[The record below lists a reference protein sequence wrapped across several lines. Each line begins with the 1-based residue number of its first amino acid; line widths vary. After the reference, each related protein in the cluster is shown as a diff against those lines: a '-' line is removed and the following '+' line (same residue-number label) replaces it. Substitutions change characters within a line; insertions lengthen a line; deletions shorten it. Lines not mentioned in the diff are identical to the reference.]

1 MAARVRT
8 VESAFEEP
16 NGTVDCWYVITRAPG
31 DGGITHVF
39 PKATLEWRAAE
50 YGIDPQ
56 DTETL
61 LDVILHEQLMDEEED
76 ALLKKE
82 VSAARSTT
90 AARQACSDRLDALK
104 QRTRI
109 VLDGKNN
116 PLDAIRAK
124 PGTTANGVRA
134 KREIV
139 DTARWLKQYGD
150 LPVRPPSP
158 SSLLE
163 VPRA

>member
-1 MAARVRT
+1 

-39 PKATLEWRAAE
+39 PKAILEWRAAE

-56 DTETL
+56 DTGTL
-61 LDVILHEQLMDEEED
+61 LDVILHEQLMDDEEG

-90 AARQACSDRLDALK
+90 AARQAYSDRLDALK

-116 PLDAIRAK
+116 PLDVIRAK
-124 PGTTANGVRA
+124 PGISADGLRV

-158 SSLLE
+158 SSLE

>member
-1 MAARVRT
+1 MAARVRI
-8 VESAFEEP
+8 VESVFEEP
-16 NGTVDCWYVITRAPG
+16 NGAVDCWYVITRAPG

-39 PKATLEWRAAE
+39 PKGIFEWRAAE
-50 YGIDPQ
+50 YGVDPQ
-56 DTETL
+56 DIGTL
-61 LDVILHEQLMDEEED
+61 LDMILHEQLMDDEEGA
-76 ALLKKE
+76 ALQRD
-82 VSAARSTT
+82 VSAARSTA
-90 AARQACSDRLDALK
+90 AARQAYSDRLAALK

-109 VLDGKNN
+109 ILDGKDN

-124 PGTTANGVRA
+124 PGISADGLRA
-134 KREIV
+134 KREVV